1 MSHIMR
7 KSGFLVRSAGS
18 DFRTWQFQSLTHAS
32 QPFSPHAY
40 AIACQACN
48 HLTDEKAYAPSAPV
62 EVRVPEELPAQR
74 AHARQVSTAGLDTV
88 TEMRLAPRVKA
99 RIGNGKIHAW
109 T

>member
-1 MSHIMR
+1 M
-7 KSGFLVRSAGS
+7 
-18 DFRTWQFQSLTHAS
+18 LTRLRATFSPHAIAR
-32 QPFSPHAY
+32 PFSPHAY